1 MNELHMI
8 TREDILSLLD
18 RNTAGGVLSL
28 YVGIPATER
37 HDPSRLLSAVRSG
50 LTELLHQH
58 AGNKRL
64 ANLVEA
70 TQAEIGKLPP
80 EVRRR
85 SLVYFRSLEPDWVF
99 WRSLHP
105 ILPNLFTYT
114 DSPQVSHLVSLLDDA
129 PSLGV
134 AVAAQDRTRVLSWK
148 EGLIEEHTEIHA
160 EDDSTAPPESPGHG
174 FPPNRTEDRVRRG
187 LHRMASRI
195 ARTGDAHRW
204 QKLLLA
210 GPGPVIGSIAEQLPD
225 AWRRQL
231 IPSVERNMI
240 NAPLAEINELAGK
253 RVFEWRRQEELF
265 EITALIDEA
274 RSGGRAATG
283 VASCLD
289 HLHKGRVE
297 KLYVCS
303 NLDLSGFRDPT
314 GRLSLHPPSGGEQP
328 AFTPEPRLVERM
340 VVQAIESGAT
350 VIPIE
355 GESARKL
362 LMLGGVAVRLRW
374 KDTLASPDG
383 AGV

>member
-1 MNELHMI
+1 MKELHRI

-18 RNTAGGVLSL
+18 WSASGGVLSV

-37 HDPSRLLSAVRSG
+37 HDPGRLLSAVRSG
-50 LTELLHQH
+50 LTELLHRH
-58 AGNKRL
+58 AGDKHLTTL
-64 ANLVEA
+64 AETA
-70 TQAEIGKLPP
+70 QMEIGKLPI
-80 EVRRR
+80 ETRRR
-85 SLVYFRSLEPDWVF
+85 SLVYFRALDPDWVF

-105 ILPNLFTYT
+105 ILPNLFTYAG
-114 DSPQVSHLVSLLDDA
+114 SPQVSHLVSLLDEA

-134 AVAAQDRTRVLSWK
+134 AVAAQDRVRVFSWK
-148 EGLIEEHTEIHA
+148 EGVIEEHAEIHA
-160 EDDSTAPPESPGHG
+160 GDDSPAPPESLGHG
-174 FPPNRTEDRVRRG
+174 TPPNRAEDRTRRG

-195 ARTGDAHRW
+195 ARIGDTLRW

-210 GPGPVIGSIAEQLPD
+210 GPGPVITSIAEQFPD

-240 NAPLAEINELAGK
+240 NAPLAEINDLAGK
-253 RVFEWRRQEELF
+253 QVYEWRRHEELA

-274 RSGGRAATG
+274 RSGGRAATSVG
-283 VASCLD
+283 TCLD

-303 NLDLSGFRDPT
+303 DLDLSGYSDAT
-314 GRLSLHPPSGGEQP
+314 GRLSLHPPSDAEQSLIQ
-328 AFTPEPRLVERM
+328 PESRLAERM
-340 VVQAIESGAT
+340 IVQAIESGAT

-362 LMLGGVAVRLRW
+362 SLLGGVAARLRW
-374 KDTLASPDG
+374 KDVAISRD
-383 AGV
+383 

>member
-1 MNELHMI
+1 MKELHRI

-18 RNTAGGVLSL
+18 RNAPGGVLSI

-37 HDPSRLLSAVRSG
+37 HDPGRLHSAVRSG
-50 LTELLHQH
+50 LTDLLHQH
-58 AGNKRL
+58 AGNKHL
-64 ANLVEA
+64 ASLVETA
-70 TQAEIGKLPP
+70 QTEIGKLPS
-80 EVRRR
+80 ETRRR
-85 SLVYFRSLEPDWVF
+85 SLVYFRSLDPDWIF

-105 ILPNLFTYT
+105 ILPDLFTYA
-114 DSPQVSHLVSLLDDA
+114 DSPQVLHLVSLLDEA

-134 AVAAQDRTRVLSWK
+134 AVAAQGRARVFSWK
-148 EGLIEEHTEIHA
+148 EGVIEEHAEIHA
-160 EDDSTAPPESPGHG
+160 EEDSPAPLESPGHG
-174 FPPNRTEDRVRRG
+174 ISPNRAEDRTRRG

-195 ARTGDAHRW
+195 ARIGDTHRW

-210 GPGPVIGSIAEQLPD
+210 GPGPVLGAIAEQLPD

-240 NAPLAEINELAGK
+240 NAPLAEINDLAGK
-253 RVFEWRRQEELF
+253 RVYEWRRHEELA

-274 RSGGRAATG
+274 RSGGRAATSV
-283 VASCLD
+283 VACLD

-303 NLDLSGFRDPT
+303 NLDLSGYSDAS
-314 GRLSLHPPSGGEQP
+314 GRLSLHRPNDTEESLIL
-328 AFTPEPRLVERM
+328 PEPRLVERM
-340 VVQAIESGAT
+340 IVQAIESGAA

-362 LMLGGVAVRLRW
+362 SLLGGVAARLRW
-374 KDTLASPDG
+374 KDAAPHRD
-383 AGV
+383 